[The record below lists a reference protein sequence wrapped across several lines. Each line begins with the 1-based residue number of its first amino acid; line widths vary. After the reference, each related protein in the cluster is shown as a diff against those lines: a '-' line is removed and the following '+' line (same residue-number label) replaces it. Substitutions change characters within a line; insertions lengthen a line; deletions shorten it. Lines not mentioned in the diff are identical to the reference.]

1 MNLRSLLAV
10 GSLVAS
16 MAFPS
21 FAGAQ
26 VQIRAGIQVG
36 TPRPRT
42 VVVQPQP
49 QVVVVQ
55 QPQPVYVQRPQPVYV
70 QQPQPVVVVAQP
82 QPVYV
87 ARRGRWHRGRRGPVV
102 VQTPNGVYVDRHPGR
117 GRGHRRH

>member
-21 FAGAQ
+21 LAGAQ
-26 VQIRAGIQVG
+26 VQIRAGIRVG
-36 TPRPRT
+36 TPQPRT
-42 VVVQPQP
+42 VVVQQPP

-55 QPQPVYVQRPQPVYV
+55 QPQPVYVQ
-70 QQPQPVVVVAQP
+70 QPQPVVVVQP

-87 ARRGRWHRGRRGPVV
+87 ARPGRWHRGGRGRRGPVV
-102 VQTPNGVYVDRHPGR
+102 VQTPNGAYITRHPGR